1 MGFGGIIQIA
11 MGFLI
16 MADAIY
22 KMIDFTLKRMV
33 GYIGVIGANRR
44 QFDPIF
50 LAREFMG
57 PDLVVFYRTLV
68 TENLDR
74 KGIGLNTFKIG
85 GNLTEDTV

>member
-33 GYIGVIGANRR
+33 AYIGVIGANRR
-44 QFDPIF
+44 
-50 LAREFMG
+50 
-57 PDLVVFYRTLV
+57 
-68 TENLDR
+68 
-74 KGIGLNTFKIG
+74 
-85 GNLTEDTV
+85 

>member
-1 MGFGGIIQIA
+1 MGFGRIIQVT

-22 KMIDFTLKRMV
+22 KMIDFTLKRVV
-33 GYIGVIGANRR
+33 GYIRVIGANRR

-50 LAREFMG
+50 LSRVFMG
-57 PDLVVFYRTLV
+57 PDLVIFYRTLV
-68 TENLDR
+68 AKNFDR